1 MAGRH
6 THTHTSARRDCG
18 MAGSPHQ
25 PSPRGMPPPSTRSD
39 PPLSAPATRA
49 TPRARAGK
57 ATSPPPPP
65 IPLTRSPVAIRCYQI
80 IIKKTPSARSKME
93 EWAAARLLRICR
105 AYVPALRAR
114 KANPE
119 VAFLSLALHA
129 KRRALAYNER
139 KEGSVDFCLIRR
151 IPHTLA
157 RIETLVVTRS
167 GRVQFID
174 GGVTSQLDTVEAI
187 STFLAHHPRALD
199 RLKHVA
205 KYPWGQNYTP
215 GKNFWPYFTDLG
227 VDSTPLE
234 LFDDGVVK
242 PAMPKVLLLKA

>member
-1 MAGRH
+1 MAQDGLALEHASDELRADAYDADMGD
-6 THTHTSARRDCG
+6 SAVND
-18 MAGSPHQ
+18 
-25 PSPRGMPPPSTRSD
+25 T
-39 PPLSAPATRA
+39 
-49 TPRARAGK
+49 
-57 ATSPPPPP
+57 
-65 IPLTRSPVAIRCYQI
+65 
-80 IIKKTPSARSKME
+80 ME
-93 EWAAARLLRICR
+93 FVSEVVSCAKREWAAARLLRICR

-139 KEGSVDFCLIRR
+139 KEGSVGFCLVRR
-151 IPHTLA
+151 IPNTLA

-167 GRVQFID
+167 GRVQFND
-174 GGVTSQLDTVEAI
+174 GGVTSQLDTVAAI
-187 STFLAHHPRALD
+187 STFLAHHPWALD

-205 KYPWGQNYTP
+205 KYPWGQNYTTGNNYWP
-215 GKNFWPYFTDLG
+215 NFTNLG

-242 PAMPKVLLLKA
+242 PALPKVVLLKA